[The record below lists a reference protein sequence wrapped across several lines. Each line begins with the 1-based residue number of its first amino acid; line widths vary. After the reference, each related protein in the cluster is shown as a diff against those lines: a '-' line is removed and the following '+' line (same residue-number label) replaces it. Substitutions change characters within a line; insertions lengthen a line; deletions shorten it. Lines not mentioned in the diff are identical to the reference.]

1 MNKIIIGFSLLLT
14 LPSITAQATP
24 VLTFDS
30 LVNPAKVK
38 LVEEKVTNILTT
50 SLERSK
56 VLKEN
61 NESDYRDLVEHIN
74 MSFNGELKLLLKNKI
89 KTVYERRKNTY
100 TADESL
106 ESDVA
111 EFFQEINEIHS
122 EMSELRTKSEGVNGW
137 EKDVENRTHK
147 KIAQLCKSKTSNLC
161 NTLESLIRGR
171 TLHAGN
177 KCISTSL
184 SNCTIDI
191 IKDIARLED
200 KPVREYDKSKYIPHR
215 SMYLLPISFLSENS
229 YIDSLKEIHR
239 NKTEIKVSHSTFFN
253 NTISYSA
260 EEVSFK
266 LSRNGASRV
275 IFGGQYSKVE
285 DSLGYFYELYSQKET
300 TPNMS
305 ASY

>member
-1 MNKIIIGFSLLLT
+1 MNKMIIGFSLLLT
-14 LPSITAQATP
+14 LPTISAKATP

-38 LVEEKVTNILTT
+38 LVEEKVTSVLAT

-61 NESDYRDLVEHIN
+61 NETDYRDLVEHIN

-89 KTVYERRKNTY
+89 KSVYERRKNAY
-100 TADESL
+100 IADGSL

-111 EFFQEINEIHS
+111 EFFEEINEIHS

-137 EKDVENRTHK
+137 EEDVDNKTHK
-147 KIAQLCKSKTSNLC
+147 KISKLCKSKSSNLC

-171 TLHAGN
+171 VLHSGN
-177 KCISTSL
+177 KCISTAL

-200 KPVREYDKSKYIPHR
+200 KPVREHDKSKYVPHK
-215 SMYLLPISFLSENS
+215 SMYLLPISFLLENNH
-229 YIDSLKEIHR
+229 IDSLTEIHR

-260 EEVSFK
+260 EEVKFK

-285 DSLGYFYELYSQKET
+285 DSQGYFYELYSQKET